1 MQSRAASAA
10 VRVGRAASRGAARR
24 VPSVRALDVATVT
37 ARALHASACAASA
50 DSKPPAGAEKPAGGS
65 GGLFGRLQ
73 QELDATVAADAEL
86 KKAFEA
92 GGAAAGS
99 GGATAAASTE
109 GAGQQH
115 AEASSSSSAAGD
127 ASSSSSSDSSAAA
140 DGAKA
145 APVRRSFVSRL
156 WDDAKDVLSVTFGV
170 ERSRDLA
177 AEYASGERPYPWVT
191 YVEPGTDKRLY
202 RNTESGVVTEIQ
214 PPDWATFA
222 TAAHELTP
230 DVDASAVATV
240 RTQATAWER
249 TLDAV
254 SRAPLVSA
262 LVDAATV
269 AGAAVAASPV
279 GQAAGKAKARV
290 ADKIE
295 DARETWET
303 SQHP

>member
-1 MQSRAASAA
+1 MQSRAAPA
-10 VRVGRAASRGAARR
+10 VVRAGRAASRGAARR
-24 VPSVRALDVATVT
+24 LPSSRVLEAAP
-37 ARALHASACAASA
+37 ASSRALHASACAASA
-50 DSKPPAGAEKPAGGS
+50 DKPAAGGGEKPAA

-73 QELDATVAADAEL
+73 QELDATVAANAEL

-92 GGAAAGS
+92 GGAAPGTSDSA
-99 GGATAAASTE
+99 AAASD
-109 GAGQQH
+109 GAAQQQ
-115 AEASSSSSAAGD
+115 ADSASSAAAGD
-127 ASSSSSSDSSAAA
+127 AASSASSDSSAAA
-140 DGAKA
+140 GGAKA
-145 APVRRSFVSRL
+145 GGPVRRSFVSRL
-156 WDDAKDVLSVTFGV
+156 WDDAKDVLSVTLGW
-170 ERSRDLA
+170 ERTRDLA

-191 YVEPGTDKRLY
+191 YVEPGTEKRLY

-230 DVDASAVATV
+230 DVDASALATV
-240 RTQATAWER
+240 RTQATAWDR

-262 LVDAATV
+262 LVDAAAT

-290 ADKIE
+290 ADRIE
-295 DARETWET
+295 DAREVWET